1 MNPNFQKSE
10 LLPAIIQDFETKEI
24 LMLGYMNKEAFE
36 KTLKEKRVTF
46 FSRTKNRLWTKGES
60 SGNFLDLISFQIDC
74 DEDTILIQVKP
85 NGPTCH
91 TGNRSCFGETK
102 ISVPQTFG
110 TGMTKKSAGMTGKE
124 VKMTFLKELFDLIKE
139 RKERMPEGSYTTS
152 LFQEGIYKICT
163 KVSEESGE
171 VIKAATKE
179 TKERLAEESA
189 DLLYH
194 LMVLLVEKNVDLE
207 EVVGVLEKRNEK

>member
-1 MNPNFQKSE
+1 METNPNFQKSE

-46 FSRTKNRLWTKGES
+46 FSRSKNRLWTKGET

-91 TGNRSCFGETK
+91 SGSGSCFGETK
-102 ISVPQTFG
+102 IPAFA
-110 TGMTKKSAGMTGKE
+110 GMTKKSAGMTGKE

-194 LMVLLVEKNVDLE
+194 LMVLLVEKNVDFE
-207 EVVGVLEKRNEK
+207 EVVAVLRKRNEKE

>member
-1 MNPNFQKSE
+1 MKTKPNFQKSE

-46 FSRTKNRLWTKGES
+46 FSRSKNRLWTKGES
-60 SGNFLDLISFQIDC
+60 SGNFLDLISSQIDC

-85 NGPTCH
+85 HGPTCH
-91 TGNRSCFGETK
+91 TGNRSCFGGTK
-102 ISVPQTFG
+102 IPAFA
-110 TGMTKKSAGMTGKE
+110 GMTKKSAGMTKNE
-124 VKMTFLKELFDLIKE
+124 DRMTFLKELFDLIKE
-139 RKERMPEGSYTTS
+139 RKEKMPEKSYTTI
-152 LFQEGIYKICT
+152 LFKEGIYKICT

-194 LMVLLVEKNVDLE
+194 LMVLLVEKDVGFED
-207 EVVGVLEKRNEK
+207 VVGVLEKRNEKE